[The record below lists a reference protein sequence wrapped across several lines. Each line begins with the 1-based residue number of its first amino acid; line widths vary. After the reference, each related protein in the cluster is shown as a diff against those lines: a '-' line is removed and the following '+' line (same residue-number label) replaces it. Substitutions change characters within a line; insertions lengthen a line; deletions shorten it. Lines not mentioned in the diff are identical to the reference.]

1 MITGIF
7 ASKESRLQARDKQ
20 KISGECLPLK
30 KVSLY
35 LNNETPAG

>member
-1 MITGIF
+1 
-7 ASKESRLQARDKQ
+7 EQ

-35 LNNETPAG
+35 LNNEIPAG